1 MVDNKRLFTWMW
13 KTFYQCL
20 AGTIG
25 EGLVTLLSVTFVD
38 YLGSGCGSVGRAV
51 ASDARGLWFESSHN
65 KLLYRTFI

>member
-1 MVDNKRLFTWMW
+1 MW
-13 KTFYQCL
+13 KTFCQCL

-51 ASDARGLWFESSHN
+51 ASDARGLISNLVITNFYIGH
-65 KLLYRTFI
+65 LFDYCQLY